1 MAAMPPSPL
10 APRKRPRQRRSE
22 VTVDAVFQAS
32 IQVLLADGL
41 QSLTTTRVAERAG
54 VSVGTLY
61 QYFPNKHAPL
71 YAVLEQHL
79 TRVSLAVGAAALSVH
94 GQPLAS
100 MVAAVVE
107 AFVRAKTAHVDEA
120 RALYA
125 VASELDTA
133 ELVKDVAQR
142 GRDVLAALL
151 ETAPGVRFE
160 APALTAFMLVGAMV
174 GATRAMLEEGASAE
188 MLAALPGQL
197 TSMCLG
203 YLEREVQA
211 QVPPTDPSTPRH
223 RAT

>member
-1 MAAMPPSPL
+1 MPATPPNPL
-10 APRKRPRQRRSE
+10 APRKRPRQKRSE
-22 VTVDAVFQAS
+22 VTIDAVFQAS

-41 QSLTTTRVAERAG
+41 QGLTTTRVAGRAG

-61 QYFPNKHAPL
+61 QYFPNKHALL

-79 TRVSLAVGAAALSVH
+79 TRVSLAVGAAALSVQ

-100 MVAAVVE
+100 MVAAVVD
-107 AFVRAKTAHVDEA
+107 AFVRAKTANVDEA

-133 ELVKDVAQR
+133 DLVKDVAQR
-142 GRDVLAALL
+142 GRDLLAALL

-174 GATRAMLEEGASAE
+174 GTTRAMLDEGATTE

-203 YLEREVQA
+203 YLQREASDVQ
-211 QVPPTDPSTPRH
+211 V
-223 RAT
+223 RANPGGCPQS

>member
-1 MAAMPPSPL
+1 MAAAPPSPL

-41 QSLTTTRVAERAG
+41 QALTTTRVAERAG

-61 QYFPNKHAPL
+61 QYFPNKHALL

-79 TRVSLAVGAAALSVH
+79 TRVSLAVGAAALAVQ

-100 MVAAVVE
+100 MVAAVVD
-107 AFVRAKTAHVDEA
+107 AFVRAKTANVDEA

-174 GATRAMLEEGASAE
+174 GSTRAMLEEGASAE

-203 YLEREVQA
+203 YLEREVRLVA
-211 QVPPTDPSTPRH
+211 LTTIPDG
-223 RAT
+223 

>member
-1 MAAMPPSPL
+1 
-10 APRKRPRQRRSE
+10 
-22 VTVDAVFQAS
+22 VDAIFEAT

-41 QSLTTTRVAERAG
+41 QGLTTTRVAERAG

-61 QYFPNKHAPL
+61 QYFPNKHALL
-71 YAVLEQHL
+71 YAVLAQHL
-79 TRVSLAVGAAALSVH
+79 TRVSLTVGAAALSVQ
-94 GQPLAS
+94 GQPLDA

-107 AFVRAKTAHVDEA
+107 AFVRAKTANIDEA

-125 VASELDTA
+125 VASVLDTA

-142 GRDVLAALL
+142 GRDVLVALL

-174 GATRAMLEEGASAE
+174 GSTRAMLEEGASAE

-203 YLEREVQA
+203 YLEREA
-211 QVPPTDPSTPRH
+211 RDVPV
-223 RAT
+223 RANPGG